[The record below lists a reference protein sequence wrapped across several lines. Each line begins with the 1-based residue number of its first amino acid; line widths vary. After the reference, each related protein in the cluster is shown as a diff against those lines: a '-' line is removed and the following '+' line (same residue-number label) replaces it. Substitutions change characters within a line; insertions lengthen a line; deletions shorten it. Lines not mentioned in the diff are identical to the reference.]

1 MAFLNLT
8 PEQLELLIK
17 IVTASVIA
25 VAMFIA
31 DRLVRRAITRYSSR
45 LKLEKHIENILKL
58 IARIAIVAIGLP
70 IVLQQFY
77 GDIGVAVLSVS
88 ALAGAAI
95 GFAATQTVGNFL
107 AGIYI
112 MVSRPFLLNDYVK
125 IGDVEGQVREITVNY
140 TKIYTPTYN
149 YMEIPNRKVL
159 DSKILNYS
167 QGDVFDYTF
176 QVGFPHDIA
185 NEELINKCI
194 VPALEKFYEKHKD
207 VLPRKPEF
215 SMSKMDRLGRS
226 FAIRVFFPEKKT
238 KTFYDIQPEL
248 LQNIVNNWDNLRKQK
263 K

>member
-1 MAFLNLT
+1 MALWDLT
-8 PEQLELLIK
+8 PEQQLIT
-17 IVTASVIA
+17 IVTALAIA
-25 VAMFIA
+25 VAVIIA
-31 DRLVRRAITRYSSR
+31 DRLIRRAITSYSR
-45 LKLEKHIENILKL
+45 RMKLQRHLENIFKLLARILVVAVGLVALLKLFE
-58 IARIAIVAIGLP
+58 LP
-70 IVLQQFY
+70 DTWF
-77 GDIGVAVLSVS
+77 LSVS
-88 ALAGAAI
+88 ALTGAAI
-95 GFAATQTVGNFL
+95 GFASTQTVGNFL
-107 AGIYI
+107 AGVYL
-112 MVSRPFLLNDYVK
+112 MVSKPFLVNDYVK

-167 QGDVFDYTF
+167 KGDVFDYTF
-176 QVGFPHDIA
+176 HVGFPHDVP

-194 VPALEKFYEKHKD
+194 APALEKFYEKYKD

-215 SMSKMDRLGRS
+215 SMSKMDRLERG